1 MDTDNDTLGP
11 CGCTDYHMSDCP
23 TRGGSVAPADDD
35 WTTGQDLDDLL
46 DYLLPQWGE

>member
-23 TRGGSVAPADDD
+23 TRTLPGLLGEPEP
-35 WTTGQDLDDLL
+35 WHFTGCPTFITLDASDCSC
-46 DYLLPQWGE
+46 